1 MKEFSGS
8 CHCKVV
14 SFKFF
19 TKDILDGLYR
29 CNCSLCLKKSIV
41 MKPIKKDDFY
51 LISGENDLNS
61 YKWNKEI
68 ANHFFCNVCGVYT
81 HHIRRR
87 DPSQISVNIMLIDK
101 KQNYLLLKAS
111 LLLSLIVF
119 AGYLIFY
126 LGLFELIIES
136 DRSRISVLILA
147 IYLLATV
154 HWFMNVLSLDKEIAS
169 IDKPSRETLIGRFNI
184 EMTRVNEKDYGSK
197 LGLLEDELSN
207 KNALGYLIVD
217 ILLKLGLTGT
227 VIGFIL
233 MLLPIGEI
241 KDFDPQILQKLLS
254 TMSGGMAVAL
264 YTTLTGL
271 ISSMLL
277 KFQYFLIDSSLSQ
290 TLNYLNSK
298 YE

>member
-1 MKEFSGS
+1 
-8 CHCKVV
+8 
-14 SFKFF
+14 
-19 TKDILDGLYR
+19 
-29 CNCSLCLKKSIV
+29 
-41 MKPIKKDDFY
+41 
-51 LISGENDLNS
+51 
-61 YKWNKEI
+61 
-68 ANHFFCNVCGVYT
+68 
-81 HHIRRR
+81 
-87 DPSQISVNIMLIDK
+87 
-101 KQNYLLLKAS
+101 
-111 LLLSLIVF
+111 
-119 AGYLIFY
+119 
-126 LGLFELIIES
+126 
-136 DRSRISVLILA
+136 
-147 IYLLATV
+147 
-154 HWFMNVLSLDKEIAS
+154 MNVLSLDKEIAS
-169 IDKPSRETLIGRFNI
+169 IDKPSRETLIGRLNI
-184 EMTRVNEKDYGSK
+184 EMTRVNEKDHGSK

>member
-1 MKEFSGS
+1 
-8 CHCKVV
+8 
-14 SFKFF
+14 
-19 TKDILDGLYR
+19 
-29 CNCSLCLKKSIV
+29 
-41 MKPIKKDDFY
+41 
-51 LISGENDLNS
+51 
-61 YKWNKEI
+61 
-68 ANHFFCNVCGVYT
+68 
-81 HHIRRR
+81 
-87 DPSQISVNIMLIDK
+87 MLIDK

-119 AGYLIFY
+119 ACYLIFY

-136 DRSRISVLILA
+136 DRSRISVLILV

-184 EMTRVNEKDYGSK
+184 EMTRVNEKDHASK

>member
-1 MKEFSGS
+1 
-8 CHCKVV
+8 
-14 SFKFF
+14 
-19 TKDILDGLYR
+19 
-29 CNCSLCLKKSIV
+29 
-41 MKPIKKDDFY
+41 
-51 LISGENDLNS
+51 
-61 YKWNKEI
+61 
-68 ANHFFCNVCGVYT
+68 
-81 HHIRRR
+81 
-87 DPSQISVNIMLIDK
+87 MLINK

-111 LLLSLIVF
+111 LLLSLIIF
-119 AGYLIFY
+119 AGYLIIY

-136 DRSRISVLILA
+136 DRSRISVLILV

-184 EMTRVNEKDYGSK
+184 EMTRVNEKDHGSR